1 MFIFFKF
8 HNARLPG
15 SLNNLFVQVIWC
27 GARFMKKSNKYWKK
41 EIISFGFALSFDN
54 QFLIEKK
61 IDSSQATD
69 RRP

>member
-1 MFIFFKF
+1 
-8 HNARLPG
+8 
-15 SLNNLFVQVIWC
+15 
-27 GARFMKKSNKYWKK
+27 MKKSNKYWKK